1 MFDFDLGM
9 VNWARAQFALTAM
22 YHWLFVPLTIGISFL
37 CAFFESLYVK
47 TGNEEWKRITKF
59 WMTLFGINF
68 AIGVAT
74 GIILEF
80 QFGTNWSN
88 YSWIVGDIFGA
99 PLAIEGIA
107 AFFLEATFFAVMF
120 FGWERV
126 SKKQHLFA
134 TWMVAIGSNLSAWW
148 ILAANGWMQA
158 PAGMKFNPE
167 SVRFEMENF
176 AAVAFSKMAVSKF
189 VHVTASSFIVASL
202 FVVGVSCWFLLKKR
216 HQVFARKS
224 IMVAAVFGLISS
236 LYTAFTGDESAYQ
249 VAQKQP
255 MKLAAFEG
263 LYNGEKSAGLV
274 AAGVLDPSK
283 SLEDQNDPFLFKVK
297 IPGLLSL
304 LSNRTPGTFVP
315 GIYDLVYGNEAEGIE
330 SVESKMA
337 KGKTALESLKV
348 YKESKISGNLTLAE
362 SSLASFN
369 ENQKYMGHGHLSS
382 PKDVVPPVGILFYSF
397 HLMVALGSFFILFF
411 AVAILLAY
419 KDKLSSIRPFLWTG
433 VASFFL
439 GIISSEAGWVVAEV
453 GRQPWAIQDMLP
465 VTVAATNI
473 GRGNVQATFFMF
485 LIVFTILL
493 VAEIMIM
500 LKQISIGPQER

>member
-1 MFDFDLGM
+1 
-9 VNWARAQFALTAM
+9 
-22 YHWLFVPLTIGISFL
+22 
-37 CAFFESLYVK
+37 
-47 TGNEEWKRITKF
+47 
-59 WMTLFGINF
+59 
-68 AIGVAT
+68 
-74 GIILEF
+74 
-80 QFGTNWSN
+80 
-88 YSWIVGDIFGA
+88 
-99 PLAIEGIA
+99 
-107 AFFLEATFFAVMF
+107 
-120 FGWERV
+120 
-126 SKKQHLFA
+126 
-134 TWMVAIGSNLSAWW
+134 
-148 ILAANGWMQA
+148 
-158 PAGMKFNPE
+158 
-167 SVRFEMENF
+167 
-176 AAVAFSKMAVSKF
+176 
-189 VHVTASSFIVASL
+189 
-202 FVVGVSCWFLLKKR
+202 
-216 HQVFARKS
+216 
-224 IMVAAVFGLISS
+224 MVAAVFGLISS

-255 MKLAAFEG
+255 MKLAASEG

-315 GIYDLVYGNEAEGIE
+315 GIHDLVYGNEAEGIE

-337 KGKTALESLKV
+337 QGKTALESLKV

-369 ENQKYMGHGHLSS
+369 ENQKYMGYGHLSS